1 MGTSVNTLERI
12 PVSGAVIGYEEKANL
27 IEVAERGWFTEGK
40 YCEEFTKQLKR
51 YINIKYLHLVN
62 SGSSASLLAVSALC
76 SQSLGDRRL
85 KKGDEV
91 ITVAAA
97 FPTTINP
104 IIQNGLIPVFVDID
118 MPSYNINV
126 DLLENA
132 ISDKT
137 KAIVLAHTLG
147 NPFNILEVMR
157 IAEKYNLWVI
167 EDCCDALGSK
177 YKEQH
182 VGTFGN
188 IGTLSF
194 YPAHQITTGEGGAV
208 FTNNSELSKIMRSI
222 RDWGRDCICKGGQN
236 GICNKRFN
244 GKYGTLPEGF
254 DHKYIFSELGY
265 NMKMT
270 EMQAAIGVAQMHKID
285 TFTMKRNY
293 HFAYLKNHLENME
306 ELILPEELESSSAS
320 WFGFPITVYRDREK
334 LIKFLDENG
343 IDTRMLF
350 AGNIT
355 RHPYFENMEYRVSGE
370 LIVTDYVMENT
381 FWIGLHQGITKEMMD
396 HQINTIKEFYTWRL
410 NVNNETH

>member
-1 MGTSVNTLERI
+1 MGTSTDILRV

-27 IEVAERGWFTEGK
+27 MDVAERGWFTEGK
-40 YCEEFTKQLKR
+40 YCEEFTKQLKY
-51 YINIKYLHLVN
+51 YINTRFLHLVN

-76 SQSLGDRRL
+76 SESLGEKRL
-85 KKGDEV
+85 KSGDEV
-91 ITVAAA
+91 ITVAVA

-126 DLLENA
+126 DLLEKA

-147 NPFNILEVMR
+147 NPFNISEVMR
-157 IAEKYNLWVI
+157 IAEKYDLWVI

-182 VGTFGN
+182 VGTFGD

-194 YPAHQITTGEGGAV
+194 FPAHQITTGEGGAV
-208 FTNNSELSKIMRSI
+208 FTNSPELSKILRSM
-222 RDWGRDCICKGGQN
+222 RDWGRDCICKPGQN
-236 GICNKRFN
+236 GICDKR
-244 GKYGTLPEGF
+244 YDRQMGTLPHGF
-254 DHKYIFSELGY
+254 DHKYIFSEIGY
-265 NMKMT
+265 NLKMT
-270 EMQAAIGVAQMHKID
+270 EMQAAIGVAQMNKID

-293 HFAYLKNHLENME
+293 HFAYLRNHLVNIEVI
-306 ELILPEELESSSAS
+306 ILPEELKESSAS
-320 WFGFPITVYRDREK
+320 WFGFPITVYYDRNK
-334 LIKFLDENG
+334 LIKHLNENG

-355 RHPYFENMEYRVSGE
+355 RHPYFKNVEYRVSGE
-370 LIVTDYVMENT
+370 LMVTDYVMENT

-396 HQINTIKEFYTWRL
+396 HQINTIKEFYTWRK
-410 NVNNETH
+410 NDIEK